1 MSNPINKDRELARIL
16 VDRCDS
22 ILELFC
28 DNARDIIG
36 NSGEDSPVD
45 TTELMNAVDAI
56 NDIRELRV
64 ALVEGSTGTLFA
76 RHKTALQ
83 IVLEM
88 SLDMES

>member
-1 MSNPINKDRELARIL
+1 MSNPINEDRELARIL

-22 ILELFC
+22 ILELFY
-28 DNARDIIG
+28 DNARDAIG
-36 NSGEDSPVD
+36 SANDESNID
-45 TTELMNAVDAI
+45 TTELMNNVDSI
-56 NDIRELRV
+56 NSIRELRV

-88 SLDMES
+88 SLDRES